1 MPTLLRLDS
10 SLYSSQGVSSQLT
23 ALFTRQWVK
32 SHPDTRVIYRDLS
45 LNPPPHL
52 DAEHMQALGTEKS
65 GRTARQNELVAA
77 ADILIQEVRQADI
90 LVIGLPLYNFG
101 IPSTLKA
108 WFDHVSRAGDTFSYD
123 ESGPVGTLGGRQ
135 VFALS
140 ARGDRVSK
148 TGADPQTDHVQSILN
163 FLGIR
168 DVCYI
173 YADGLTIDE
182 QSRASGMAAAE
193 SQIALYTA
201 TRSDPDDKV
210 KRP

>member
-10 SLYSSQGVSSQLT
+10 SLYSSQGASSQLT
-23 ALFTRQWVK
+23 ALFARQWVK
-32 SHPDTRVIYRDLS
+32 ARPDTHVIHRDLS
-45 LNPPPHL
+45 VNPPPHL
-52 DAEHMQALGTEKS
+52 DAEHMQALATEKIR
-65 GRTARQNELVAA
+65 RTPRQRDLVAA
-77 ADILIQEVRQADI
+77 ADILIQEVRQADT

-108 WFDHVSRAGDTFSYD
+108 WFDHISRAGDTFSYG

-148 TGADPQTDHVQSILN
+148 SGTDPQTDHVQSILN
-163 FLGIR
+163 FLGMR
-168 DVCYI
+168 DVSFI

-182 QSRASGMAAAE
+182 QSRATGMAVAE
-193 SQIALYTA
+193 SQIARYTGTGP
-201 TRSDPDDKV
+201 TRE
-210 KRP
+210 